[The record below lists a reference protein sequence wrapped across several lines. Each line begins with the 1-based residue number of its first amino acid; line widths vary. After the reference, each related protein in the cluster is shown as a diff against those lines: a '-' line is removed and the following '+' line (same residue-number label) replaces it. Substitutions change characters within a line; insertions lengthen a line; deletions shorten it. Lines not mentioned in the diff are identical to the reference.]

1 MGKSKGS
8 SQPEA
13 ERLVIEEVK
22 ERWVHGN
29 PVTRLE
35 IYNLLRANYETSILS
50 TSCTWLRTS
59 VRQCDIPTEVL
70 SLCVMGANHVEFE
83 CDKAPKVL
91 SFSVIWLK
99 FLWKNALSLSVIGGI
114 SDSVLSVE

>member
-1 MGKSKGS
+1 MLKQNLLFFLALEKEKINKIFIHKRKLKWLRKSVPILVYHHNKMKMGKSKGS

-35 IYNLLRANYETSILS
+35 IHNLLRANYETSILS
-50 TSCTWLRTS
+50 TSCT
-59 VRQCDIPTEVL
+59 
-70 SLCVMGANHVEFE
+70 
-83 CDKAPKVL
+83 
-91 SFSVIWLK
+91 
-99 FLWKNALSLSVIGGI
+99 
-114 SDSVLSVE
+114 